1 MVKLYVTILGLG
13 LAPFAPGTLG
23 SLAGILLW
31 LVIRE
36 VISPGAMLFT
46 AVVLFFFSWIMTEN
60 YITQKNG
67 GEHDPS
73 EVIIDELIGQWISLI
88 PILYL
93 DYILYTMSISE
104 TITIMFLSFLLFRF
118 FDILKPW
125 PISFFDQQQNSFS
138 VLFDDVLAGFLSAI
152 FISGYILWVYLL

>member
-1 MVKLYVTILGLG
+1 MVKLYVTLFGLG

-31 LVIRE
+31 LVMRE
-36 VISPGAMLFT
+36 VVSPGAMLFT
-46 AVVLFFFSWIMTEN
+46 VVVLFFFSWIMTKN
-60 YITQKNG
+60 YINQKNG

-93 DYILYTMSISE
+93 DYILYE
-104 TITIMFLSFLLFRF
+104 L
-118 FDILKPW
+118 
-125 PISFFDQQQNSFS
+125 
-138 VLFDDVLAGFLSAI
+138 
-152 FISGYILWVYLL
+152 

>member
-36 VISPGAMLFT
+36 VISPGAMLFSV
-46 AVVLFFFSWIMTEN
+46 VVLFFFSWIMTKN
-60 YITQKNG
+60 YINQKNG

-118 FDILKPW
+118 FDIVKPW

-138 VLFDDVLAGFLSAI
+138 VLFDDVLAGFFSAI
-152 FISGYILWVYLL
+152 FISGYILWIYLL

>member
-1 MVKLYVTILGLG
+1 MVKLYVTLLGLG
-13 LAPFAPGTLG
+13 FAPFAPGTLG

-31 LVIRE
+31 LVIRG

-46 AVVLFFFSWIMTEN
+46 VVVLVFFSWIMTEN
-60 YITQKNG
+60 YINQKNG
-67 GEHDPS
+67 GKHDPS

-104 TITIMFLSFLLFRF
+104 TITMMFLSFLLFRF
-118 FDILKPW
+118 FDIVKPW

-138 VLFDDVLAGFLSAI
+138 VLFDDVLAGFFSAI

>member
-46 AVVLFFFSWIMTEN
+46 IVFLFFFSWIMTEN
-60 YITQKNG
+60 YINQKNG
-67 GEHDPS
+67 GNHDPS

-93 DYILYTMSISE
+93 DCILYTMSISE
-104 TITIMFLSFLLFRF
+104 TITMIFLSFLLFRF
-118 FDILKPW
+118 FDIVKPW

-152 FISGYILWVYLL
+152 FISGYILWIYLL

>member
-60 YITQKNG
+60 YITQKNE

-93 DYILYTMSISE
+93 DFILYTMSISE
-104 TITIMFLSFLLFRF
+104 TITMIFLSFLLFRF
-118 FDILKPW
+118 FDIVKPW

>member
-1 MVKLYVTILGLG
+1 MVKLYVTLLGLG

-31 LVIRE
+31 LIIRE

-46 AVVLFFFSWIMTEN
+46 VVFLFFFSWIITEN
-60 YITQKNG
+60 YIKQKKG

-93 DYILYTMSISE
+93 DYMLYTMSINE
-104 TITIMFLSFLLFRF
+104 TITIMLLSFLLFRF
-118 FDILKPW
+118 FDIFKPW
-125 PISFFDQQQNSFS
+125 PISFFDNQENSFS
-138 VLFDDVLAGFLSAI
+138 VLFDDVVAGFFSAI
-152 FISGYILWVYLL
+152 FVSGYISWIYLL